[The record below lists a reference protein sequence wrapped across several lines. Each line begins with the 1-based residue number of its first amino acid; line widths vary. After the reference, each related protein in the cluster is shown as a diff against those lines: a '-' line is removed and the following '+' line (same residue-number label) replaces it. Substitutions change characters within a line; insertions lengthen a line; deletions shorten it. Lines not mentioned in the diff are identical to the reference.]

1 MLRPRAT
8 MGDGRRR
15 DMLINV
21 TSHGSKPHT
30 RRRHR
35 DSSARN
41 CASGE
46 VNSESPW
53 ISEQRSSDAARPSKY
68 HELHVRVVEAIDLTG
83 GDEIPLPPV
92 PAHFIDTASKR
103 KRDECRVHSSSER
116 FFKSTHGFPRG
127 CSGGVVG
134 NFHDIDDFITEQ
146 GATAPNNAP
155 LPQVLYSTSA
165 HDREQKRRRTIVAS
179 DNAAAVSQLSGGQR
193 PLTAS
198 CGRRSASCTSP
209 ESWAQVPARK
219 HSRQEWRHST
229 ERNAMAAESMCTATT
244 RRFTH
249 AVLDSEDEDEALSD
263 SLDPLPE
270 PPAGKSSCD
279 ESPSRDATK
288 SPTRRQAP
296 TRSPRKLAGS
306 QCPHES
312 KQRSAPVQEATNSL
326 CNERLLPRKPK
337 HESFA
342 QPALSPSALSKE
354 QRASI
359 HKAVASFLEAD
370 ADQHLHSINV
380 AWEKAKTAFVEQMGV
395 DGPNPRLK
403 EHLGHLWAKKAAAE
417 RLARL
422 REQYSKAATERDV
435 WREHVRDAI
444 EVGIYEEA
452 DLAALRTVSKA
463 LEDIAVQV
471 HHHLAIAGIHQLS
484 STESSSQ

>member
-1 MLRPRAT
+1 MPRLRAT
-8 MGDGRRR
+8 MGNGRRR
-15 DMLINV
+15 DMLMVV

-53 ISEQRSSDAARPSKY
+53 ISEQRSLDAAGPSKY

-103 KRDECRVHSSSER
+103 KRDECRVHPSSER
-116 FFKSTHGFPRG
+116 FFKPTNGFPRG
-127 CSGGVVG
+127 CSGVVVG
-134 NFHDIDDFITEQ
+134 SFHGIDDFITEQ
-146 GATAPNNAP
+146 GATAPNSAP

-179 DNAAAVSQLSGGQR
+179 DNAAAVSQLSGDQR

-219 HSRQEWRHST
+219 RGSQEWSYLT
-229 ERNAMAAESMCTATT
+229 ERNAMAAESMCTAKT

-249 AVLDSEDEDEALSD
+249 AVLDSEDEDDALSD

-270 PPAGKSSCD
+270 PPAGKSGCD
-279 ESPSRDATK
+279 ETPSRDATK
-288 SPTRRQAP
+288 SPTRIQPP

-306 QCPHES
+306 QCPRES
-312 KQRSAPVQEATNSL
+312 KQRFTPVQEAANSL
-326 CNERLLPRKPK
+326 CNERLSPRKPK
-337 HESFA
+337 HTSLA

-370 ADQHLHSINV
+370 ADQHLHSITV
-380 AWEKAKTAFVEQMGV
+380 EWEKAKTVFVEQMGV
-395 DGPNPRLK
+395 DGPNPCLN
-403 EHLGHLWAKKAAAE
+403 EHLGHLRAKKAAAE
-417 RLARL
+417 RLAML
-422 REQYSKAATERDV
+422 REQYSKAATKRDV
-435 WREHVRDAI
+435 
-444 EVGIYEEA
+444 
-452 DLAALRTVSKA
+452 
-463 LEDIAVQV
+463 
-471 HHHLAIAGIHQLS
+471 
-484 STESSSQ
+484 